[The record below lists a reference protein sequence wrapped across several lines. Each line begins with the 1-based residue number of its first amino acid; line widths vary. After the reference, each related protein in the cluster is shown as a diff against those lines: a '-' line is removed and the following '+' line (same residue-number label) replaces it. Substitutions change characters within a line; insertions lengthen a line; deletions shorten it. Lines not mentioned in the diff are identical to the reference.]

1 MSPIA
6 VASLSL
12 LAMLGLIWA
21 GMHVAVVLAVVS
33 FVGGWLI
40 RGDPSGA
47 ANLLAPARQDALARP
62 LFTRHS

>member
-21 GMHVAVVLAVVS
+21 GMHVAVELAVVLT
-33 FVGGWLI
+33 V
-40 RGDPSGA
+40 R
-47 ANLLAPARQDALARP
+47 
-62 LFTRHS
+62 